1 MDLATSDEAHM
12 AAAGRLLVGRFLT
25 LAFLRPPGA
34 PELEQLLPLLAEL
47 PMETQHPA
55 VRRGVEKLAAYGR
68 WVSEQSIAM
77 DEAAH
82 LLRRDYATLFEG
94 PGPLVAPPWESVYR
108 TEERTLFGPTTL
120 QVRDAYRRWGLQPER
135 SGSEPEDHIALE
147 LTFLTFLAEQ
157 AEGRTEAAAER
168 EHFLKEHLLKWVGPF
183 TEAMEQGAETLFYQG
198 VAALLLG
205 YLLTENA

>member
-1 MDLATSDEAHM
+1 M
-12 AAAGRLLVGRFLT
+12 AEAGRLLVGRFLT
-25 LAFLRPPGA
+25 LAFLRPPEA
-34 PELEQLLPLLAEL
+34 QELEQLLPLLAEL

-55 VRRGVEKLAAYGR
+55 VGRGAEKLAAYGR
-68 WVSEQSIAM
+68 WVAEQGIAL
-77 DEAAH
+77 DEATR
-82 LLRRDYATLFEG
+82 LLRQDYAALFEG

-120 QVRDAYRRWGLQPER
+120 QVREAYRRWGLQPER

-157 AEGRTEAAAER
+157 AHAKPEAAAER
-168 EHFLKEHLLKWVGPF
+168 ERFLREHLLKWAEPF
-183 TEAMEQGAETLFYQG
+183 TEAMEQGAETLLYQG

-205 YLLTENA
+205 YLQTEKA